1 MLKEIK
7 KCYHLLDLPY
17 DADIE
22 KIKSRQKVLIKMYR
36 AKGIRTGKSYK
47 EKINEITAAGYALQN
62 YVKENGVQKAS
73 FFNFATNENDVATSV
88 FVLVLV
94 IIICTVTF
102 LILL

>member
-36 AKGIRTGKSYK
+36 AKGIRTGKS
-47 EKINEITAAGYALQN
+47 
-62 YVKENGVQKAS
+62 
-73 FFNFATNENDVATSV
+73 
-88 FVLVLV
+88 
-94 IIICTVTF
+94 
-102 LILL
+102 